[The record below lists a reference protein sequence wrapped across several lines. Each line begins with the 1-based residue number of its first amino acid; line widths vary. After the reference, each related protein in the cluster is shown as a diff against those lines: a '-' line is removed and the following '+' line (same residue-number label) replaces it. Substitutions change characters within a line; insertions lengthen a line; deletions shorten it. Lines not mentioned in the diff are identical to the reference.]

1 MKITLEFSTGQEL
14 DCRMLEGAMTAMSR
28 CLLNHL
34 SSEDVVSEPT
44 AEGDALEEVSA
55 EAVAPVEEKPLVVQP
70 KARKPRKS
78 TKTEKK
84 EAEPALS
91 AESPADSEGEGEAP
105 QTKQEQS
112 DLPFSEGEETDS
124 KPQSEPA
131 PQPVQQP
138 TAPTMTAAE
147 FRQVID
153 IDLNGP
159 FIVSKAVIPSMI
171 KKGHGKII
179 NICSM
184 MSELGRETVSAYAAA
199 KGGLKMLT
207 RNICSEYGEYNI
219 QCNGI
224 GPGYIA
230 TPQTAPLRER
240 QPDGSRHP
248 FDSFI
253 VAKTPAARW
262 GTPEDLQGPAV
273 FLASEASNFVNGLV
287 LYVDGGILAYIGKQP
302 K

>member
-112 DLPFSEGEETDS
+112 DLPFAEGEETDS
-124 KPQSEPA
+124 NPQSEPA
-131 PQPVQQP
+131 PQPKPVPQPEPVSQPVQQP

-147 FRQVID
+147 FRQKLV
-153 IDLNGP
+153 
-159 FIVSKAVIPSMI
+159 
-171 KKGHGKII
+171 
-179 NICSM
+179 
-184 MSELGRETVSAYAAA
+184 ELRAQLGVE
-199 KGGLKMLT
+199 M
-207 RNICSEYGEYNI
+207 E
-219 QCNGI
+219 
-224 GPGYIA
+224 
-230 TPQTAPLRER
+230 TPQAL
-240 QPDGSRHP
+240 QLSRTISARCNHLYGTTKPSTLPGDKLYEFVHNEMMNLTWNADHTDFEDPIP
-248 FDSFI
+248 F
-253 VAKTPAARW
+253 
-262 GTPEDLQGPAV
+262 
-273 FLASEASNFVNGLV
+273 
-287 LYVDGGILAYIGKQP
+287 
-302 K
+302 

>member
-34 SSEDVVSEPT
+34 SSDVVSEPA

-112 DLPFSEGEETDS
+112 DLPFAEGEES
-124 KPQSEPA
+124 KPEPASVPQPQSA
-131 PQPVQQP
+131 PQPEPKPAPQP

-147 FRQVID
+147 FRQKLV
-153 IDLNGP
+153 
-159 FIVSKAVIPSMI
+159 
-171 KKGHGKII
+171 
-179 NICSM
+179 
-184 MSELGRETVSAYAAA
+184 ELRAQLGVE
-199 KGGLKMLT
+199 M
-207 RNICSEYGEYNI
+207 E
-219 QCNGI
+219 
-224 GPGYIA
+224 
-230 TPQTAPLRER
+230 TPQAL
-240 QPDGSRHP
+240 QLSRVISARCNHLYGTTKPSTLSGDKLYEFVHNEMMNLTWNADHTDFEGPIP
-248 FDSFI
+248 F
-253 VAKTPAARW
+253 
-262 GTPEDLQGPAV
+262 
-273 FLASEASNFVNGLV
+273 
-287 LYVDGGILAYIGKQP
+287 
-302 K
+302 

>member
-91 AESPADSEGEGEAP
+91 AESPADSEGEGEAS

-112 DLPFSEGEETDS
+112 DLPFAEGEETES

-131 PQPVQQP
+131 PQPKPAPVPQPEPVSQPAQQP

-147 FRQVID
+147 FRQKLV
-153 IDLNGP
+153 
-159 FIVSKAVIPSMI
+159 
-171 KKGHGKII
+171 
-179 NICSM
+179 
-184 MSELGRETVSAYAAA
+184 ELRAQLGVE
-199 KGGLKMLT
+199 M
-207 RNICSEYGEYNI
+207 E
-219 QCNGI
+219 
-224 GPGYIA
+224 
-230 TPQTAPLRER
+230 TPQAL
-240 QPDGSRHP
+240 QLSRTISARCNHLYGTTKPSTLPGDKLYEFVHNEMMNLTWNADHTDFEDPIP
-248 FDSFI
+248 F
-253 VAKTPAARW
+253 
-262 GTPEDLQGPAV
+262 
-273 FLASEASNFVNGLV
+273 
-287 LYVDGGILAYIGKQP
+287 
-302 K
+302 

>member
-1 MKITLEFSTGQEL
+1 
-14 DCRMLEGAMTAMSR
+14 MLEGAMTAMSR

-44 AEGDALEEVSA
+44 VEGDALEEVSA

-112 DLPFSEGEETDS
+112 DLPFAEGEKTDR

-131 PQPVQQP
+131 PQPKPVPQPEPVSQPVQQP

-147 FRQVID
+147 FRQKLV
-153 IDLNGP
+153 
-159 FIVSKAVIPSMI
+159 
-171 KKGHGKII
+171 
-179 NICSM
+179 
-184 MSELGRETVSAYAAA
+184 ELRAQLGVE
-199 KGGLKMLT
+199 M
-207 RNICSEYGEYNI
+207 E
-219 QCNGI
+219 
-224 GPGYIA
+224 
-230 TPQTAPLRER
+230 TPQAL
-240 QPDGSRHP
+240 QLSRTISARCNHLYGTTKPSTLPGDKLYEFVHNEMMNLTWNADHTDFEDPIP
-248 FDSFI
+248 F
-253 VAKTPAARW
+253 
-262 GTPEDLQGPAV
+262 
-273 FLASEASNFVNGLV
+273 
-287 LYVDGGILAYIGKQP
+287 
-302 K
+302 

>member
-34 SSEDVVSEPT
+34 SSDVVSEPT

-112 DLPFSEGEETDS
+112 DLPFAEGEETDS

-131 PQPVQQP
+131 PQPKTVPQPEPVSQPAQQP

-147 FRQVID
+147 FRQKLV
-153 IDLNGP
+153 
-159 FIVSKAVIPSMI
+159 
-171 KKGHGKII
+171 
-179 NICSM
+179 
-184 MSELGRETVSAYAAA
+184 ELRAQLGVE
-199 KGGLKMLT
+199 M
-207 RNICSEYGEYNI
+207 E
-219 QCNGI
+219 
-224 GPGYIA
+224 
-230 TPQTAPLRER
+230 TPQAL
-240 QPDGSRHP
+240 QLSRTISARCNHLYGTTKPSTLPGDKLYEFVHNEMMNLTWNADHTDFEDPIP
-248 FDSFI
+248 F
-253 VAKTPAARW
+253 
-262 GTPEDLQGPAV
+262 
-273 FLASEASNFVNGLV
+273 
-287 LYVDGGILAYIGKQP
+287 
-302 K
+302 

>member
-44 AEGDALEEVSA
+44 VEGDALEEVSA
-55 EAVAPVEEKPLVVQP
+55 EAVAPVEEKPLVVQS

-112 DLPFSEGEETDS
+112 DLPFAEGEETDS

-131 PQPVQQP
+131 PQPKPVPQPEPVSQPVQQP

-147 FRQVID
+147 FRQKLV
-153 IDLNGP
+153 
-159 FIVSKAVIPSMI
+159 
-171 KKGHGKII
+171 
-179 NICSM
+179 
-184 MSELGRETVSAYAAA
+184 ELRAQLGVE
-199 KGGLKMLT
+199 M
-207 RNICSEYGEYNI
+207 E
-219 QCNGI
+219 
-224 GPGYIA
+224 
-230 TPQTAPLRER
+230 TPQAL
-240 QPDGSRHP
+240 QLSRTISARCNHLYGTTKPSTLPGDKLYEFVHNEMMNLTWNADHTDFEDPIP
-248 FDSFI
+248 F
-253 VAKTPAARW
+253 
-262 GTPEDLQGPAV
+262 
-273 FLASEASNFVNGLV
+273 
-287 LYVDGGILAYIGKQP
+287 
-302 K
+302 

>member
-34 SSEDVVSEPT
+34 SSEDVVSEPA

-70 KARKPRKS
+70 KARKSRKS

-112 DLPFSEGEETDS
+112 DLPFAEGEETDS

-131 PQPVQQP
+131 PQPKPVPQPEPQPAPVQQP
-138 TAPTMTAAE
+138 AQQPTVPTMTAAE
-147 FRQVID
+147 FRQKLVELRAQLGVEMETTQALQLSRVISARCNHLYGTTKPSTLPGD
-153 IDLNGP
+153 KLYEFVHNEMMNLTWNADHTDFEDPIP
-159 FIVSKAVIPSMI
+159 F
-171 KKGHGKII
+171 
-179 NICSM
+179 
-184 MSELGRETVSAYAAA
+184 
-199 KGGLKMLT
+199 
-207 RNICSEYGEYNI
+207 
-219 QCNGI
+219 
-224 GPGYIA
+224 
-230 TPQTAPLRER
+230 
-240 QPDGSRHP
+240 
-248 FDSFI
+248 
-253 VAKTPAARW
+253 
-262 GTPEDLQGPAV
+262 
-273 FLASEASNFVNGLV
+273 
-287 LYVDGGILAYIGKQP
+287 
-302 K
+302 

>member
-34 SSEDVVSEPT
+34 SSDVVSEPA

-112 DLPFSEGEETDS
+112 DLPFAEGEETDS
-124 KPQSEPA
+124 KPQ
-131 PQPVQQP
+131 P
-138 TAPTMTAAE
+138 TVPTMTAAE
-147 FRQVID
+147 FRQKLV
-153 IDLNGP
+153 
-159 FIVSKAVIPSMI
+159 
-171 KKGHGKII
+171 
-179 NICSM
+179 
-184 MSELGRETVSAYAAA
+184 ELRAQLGVE
-199 KGGLKMLT
+199 M
-207 RNICSEYGEYNI
+207 E
-219 QCNGI
+219 
-224 GPGYIA
+224 
-230 TPQTAPLRER
+230 TPQAL
-240 QPDGSRHP
+240 QLSRTISARCNHLYGTTKPSTLPGDKLYEFVHNEMMNLTWNADHTDFEDPIP
-248 FDSFI
+248 F
-253 VAKTPAARW
+253 
-262 GTPEDLQGPAV
+262 
-273 FLASEASNFVNGLV
+273 
-287 LYVDGGILAYIGKQP
+287 
-302 K
+302 

>member
-1 MKITLEFSTGQEL
+1 MKITLEFSTGQELL

-34 SSEDVVSEPT
+34 SSDVVSEPE

-112 DLPFSEGEETDS
+112 DLPFAEGEETDS

-131 PQPVQQP
+131 PQPTVS
-138 TAPTMTAAE
+138 TMTAAE
-147 FRQVID
+147 FRQKLV
-153 IDLNGP
+153 
-159 FIVSKAVIPSMI
+159 
-171 KKGHGKII
+171 
-179 NICSM
+179 
-184 MSELGRETVSAYAAA
+184 ELRAQLGVE
-199 KGGLKMLT
+199 M
-207 RNICSEYGEYNI
+207 E
-219 QCNGI
+219 
-224 GPGYIA
+224 
-230 TPQTAPLRER
+230 TPQAL
-240 QPDGSRHP
+240 QLSRTISARCNHLYGTTKPSTLPGDKLYEFVHNEMMNLTWNADHTDFEDPIP
-248 FDSFI
+248 F
-253 VAKTPAARW
+253 
-262 GTPEDLQGPAV
+262 
-273 FLASEASNFVNGLV
+273 
-287 LYVDGGILAYIGKQP
+287 
-302 K
+302 

>member
-28 CLLNHL
+28 RLLNHL
-34 SSEDVVSEPT
+34 SSDVVSEPA
-44 AEGDALEEVSA
+44 AEGDALEEVNA

-112 DLPFSEGEETDS
+112 DLPFAEGEETDS

-131 PQPVQQP
+131 PQPKPVPQPEPVSQPVQQP

-147 FRQVID
+147 FRQKLV
-153 IDLNGP
+153 
-159 FIVSKAVIPSMI
+159 
-171 KKGHGKII
+171 
-179 NICSM
+179 
-184 MSELGRETVSAYAAA
+184 ELRAQLGVE
-199 KGGLKMLT
+199 M
-207 RNICSEYGEYNI
+207 E
-219 QCNGI
+219 
-224 GPGYIA
+224 
-230 TPQTAPLRER
+230 TPQAL
-240 QPDGSRHP
+240 QLSRTI
-248 FDSFI
+248 S
-253 VAKTPAARW
+253 ARCNHLY
-262 GTPEDLQGPAV
+262 GTTKPSTLPGDKLYE
-273 FLASEASNFVNGLV
+273 FVNNEMMNLTWNAHHT
-287 LYVDGGILAYIGKQP
+287 DFEDPIP
-302 K
+302 F

>member
-34 SSEDVVSEPT
+34 SSDVVSEPA

-112 DLPFSEGEETDS
+112 DLPFAEGEENKPEPKPETAPV
-124 KPQSEPA
+124 PQSEPA
-131 PQPVQQP
+131 PQPTV
-138 TAPTMTAAE
+138 PTMTAAE
-147 FRQVID
+147 FRQKLVELRAQLGVEMETSQALQLSRTISARCNHLYGTTKPSTLPGD
-153 IDLNGP
+153 KLYEFVHNEMMNLTWNADHTDFEDQIP
-159 FIVSKAVIPSMI
+159 F
-171 KKGHGKII
+171 
-179 NICSM
+179 
-184 MSELGRETVSAYAAA
+184 
-199 KGGLKMLT
+199 
-207 RNICSEYGEYNI
+207 
-219 QCNGI
+219 
-224 GPGYIA
+224 
-230 TPQTAPLRER
+230 
-240 QPDGSRHP
+240 
-248 FDSFI
+248 
-253 VAKTPAARW
+253 
-262 GTPEDLQGPAV
+262 
-273 FLASEASNFVNGLV
+273 
-287 LYVDGGILAYIGKQP
+287 
-302 K
+302 

>member
-34 SSEDVVSEPT
+34 SSDVVSEPA
-44 AEGDALEEVSA
+44 AEGDALEEVNA

-112 DLPFSEGEETDS
+112 DLPFAEGEES
-124 KPQSEPA
+124 KPEPA
-131 PQPVQQP
+131 SVPQPKPAPQP

-147 FRQVID
+147 FRQKLV
-153 IDLNGP
+153 
-159 FIVSKAVIPSMI
+159 
-171 KKGHGKII
+171 
-179 NICSM
+179 
-184 MSELGRETVSAYAAA
+184 ELRAQLGVE
-199 KGGLKMLT
+199 M
-207 RNICSEYGEYNI
+207 E
-219 QCNGI
+219 
-224 GPGYIA
+224 
-230 TPQTAPLRER
+230 TPQAL
-240 QPDGSRHP
+240 QLSRVISARCNHLYGTTKPSTLPGDKLYEFVHNEMMNLTWNADHTDFEDRIP
-248 FDSFI
+248 F
-253 VAKTPAARW
+253 
-262 GTPEDLQGPAV
+262 
-273 FLASEASNFVNGLV
+273 
-287 LYVDGGILAYIGKQP
+287 
-302 K
+302 

>member
-34 SSEDVVSEPT
+34 SSDVVSEPA

-112 DLPFSEGEETDS
+112 DLPLAEGEEN
-124 KPQSEPA
+124 KPEPKPEPTPE
-131 PQPVQQP
+131 PQPAPVQQP
-138 TAPTMTAAE
+138 AQQPTVSTMTAAE
-147 FRQVID
+147 FRQKLV
-153 IDLNGP
+153 
-159 FIVSKAVIPSMI
+159 
-171 KKGHGKII
+171 
-179 NICSM
+179 
-184 MSELGRETVSAYAAA
+184 ELRAQLGVE
-199 KGGLKMLT
+199 M
-207 RNICSEYGEYNI
+207 E
-219 QCNGI
+219 
-224 GPGYIA
+224 
-230 TPQTAPLRER
+230 TPQAL
-240 QPDGSRHP
+240 QLSRTISARCNHLYGTTKP
-248 FDSFI
+248 STLPGDKLYEFVHNEMMNLTWNADHTDFEDPISF
-253 VAKTPAARW
+253 
-262 GTPEDLQGPAV
+262 
-273 FLASEASNFVNGLV
+273 
-287 LYVDGGILAYIGKQP
+287 
-302 K
+302 

>member
-34 SSEDVVSEPT
+34 SSDVVSEPA

-91 AESPADSEGEGEAP
+91 AESPADSEGEGEAS

-112 DLPFSEGEETDS
+112 DLPFAEGEETES

-131 PQPVQQP
+131 PQPKPAPVPQPEPVSQPAQQP

-147 FRQVID
+147 FRQKLV
-153 IDLNGP
+153 
-159 FIVSKAVIPSMI
+159 
-171 KKGHGKII
+171 
-179 NICSM
+179 
-184 MSELGRETVSAYAAA
+184 ELRAQLGVE
-199 KGGLKMLT
+199 M
-207 RNICSEYGEYNI
+207 E
-219 QCNGI
+219 
-224 GPGYIA
+224 
-230 TPQTAPLRER
+230 TPQAL
-240 QPDGSRHP
+240 QLSRTISARCNHMYGTTKPSTLPGDKLYEFVHNEMMNLTWNAGHTDFEDQIP
-248 FDSFI
+248 F
-253 VAKTPAARW
+253 
-262 GTPEDLQGPAV
+262 
-273 FLASEASNFVNGLV
+273 
-287 LYVDGGILAYIGKQP
+287 
-302 K
+302 